1 MMRWILPKR
10 NTTSRRTA
18 PMRRTKFEGAN
29 GVPNESDEMLRNVTP
44 LQGNSGLL
52 LFRLQMQRS
61 R

>member
-29 GVPNESDEMLRNVTP
+29 GVPNESDEMLRYLRIISNYCFY
-44 LQGNSGLL
+44 LNKLL
-52 LFRLQMQRS
+52 
-61 R
+61 

>member
-29 GVPNESDEMLRNVTP
+29 GVPNESDEMLRRKAMMSYYCFFRYNR
-44 LQGNSGLL
+44 LMRNGL
-52 LFRLQMQRS
+52 
-61 R
+61 

>member
-29 GVPNESDEMLRNVTP
+29 GVPNESARM
-44 LQGNSGLL
+44 
-52 LFRLQMQRS
+52 
-61 R
+61 